1 MKYTFP
7 IINNIDDV
15 LPHIKGCDE
24 IRVFDKEWYTV
35 INYMVNLEDTFPAV
49 NVAGGSAKMRAAHAL
64 ESTIRR
70 ECRGLIFDVNGEL
83 ISRPY
88 HKFFNI
94 GEKQETHLNKV
105 NLNEPHVILE
115 KLDGSMIRPIP
126 TPESFRLATKAGV
139 TDVAMNAETF
149 IVDKP
154 HYSAFI
160 NKCIQKR
167 TTPIFEWVSRK
178 NRIVIDY
185 PEDNLILTAIR
196 HLNTGEY
203 VLYDNMRQY
212 TEAWNIPVVKA
223 IASDGTANITDIVE
237 HIRKWE
243 DEEGVVI
250 RFNSGYMCKIKADDY
265 VLRHRSKEAISQE
278 KNILK
283 IIIEDSVDDL
293 VPILTPED
301 ANRLREFER
310 VFWMYVNDVG
320 TDIHNKYKKLD
331 HGQEQKEYARLVIAE
346 TPKNLH
352 NFMFSLRRKIPIR
365 DLIVEQIRKS
375 LSTQKTVN
383 ESRWLFGELNWNHPS
398 NYHTDNATL
407 GTDDL

>member
-1 MKYTFP
+1 MNYTFP

-15 LPHIKGCDE
+15 LPHIKGRE
-24 IRVFDKEWYTV
+24 EFRVMDKGWYSV
-35 INYMVNLEDTFPAV
+35 INYMVNLDDTFPAV
-49 NVAGGSAKMRAAHAL
+49 NIAGGSVKMRKVRTL

-70 ECRGLIFDVNGEL
+70 ECRGLIFDINGTL

-105 NLNEPHVILE
+105 NLNEPHDILE

-126 TPESFRLATKAGV
+126 TLDGFRLATKAGV
-139 TDVAMNAETF
+139 TDVAMNAENF

-212 TEAWNIPVVKA
+212 AESWNIPVVKA
-223 IASDGTANITDIVE
+223 IASDGTAIITDIVE
-237 HIRKWE
+237 NIRKWE
-243 DEEGVVI
+243 DEEGAVF

-265 VLRHRSKEAISQE
+265 VLRHKSKEAIGQE

-320 TDIHNKYKKLD
+320 TDIHDKYKGLD
-331 HGQEQKEYARLVIAE
+331 HGQDQKEYARLVIAE

-375 LSTQKTVN
+375 LSAQKTVN

-398 NYHTDNATL
+398 ICHTDDTTL

>member
-1 MKYTFP
+1 MNYTFP

-15 LPHIKGCDE
+15 LPHIKGRE
-24 IRVFDKEWYTV
+24 EFRVMDKGWYTV

-49 NVAGGSAKMRAAHAL
+49 NVAGGSVKMRKARSL

-70 ECRGLIFDVNGEL
+70 ECRGLIFDINGTL

-115 KLDGSMIRPIP
+115 KLDGSMIRPIL
-126 TPESFRLATKAGV
+126 TPDGFRLATKAGV
-139 TDVAMNAETF
+139 TDVSMNAENF

-167 TTPIFEWVSRK
+167 TTPVFEWISRK
-178 NRIVIDY
+178 NRIVVDY

-196 HLNTGEY
+196 HNNTGEY
-203 VLYDNMRQY
+203 VLYDSMKQY
-212 TEAWNIPVVKA
+212 AESWNIPVVKA
-223 IASDGTANITDIVE
+223 ISGNDRDIGNIVE
-237 HIRKWE
+237 HIRKWK
-243 DEEGVVI
+243 DSEGIVI
-250 RFNSGYMCKIKADDY
+250 RFDSGYMAKIKSDDY
-265 VLRHRSKEAISQE
+265 VLRHKSKEAISQE

-293 VPILTPED
+293 IPILTLED
-301 ANRLREFER
+301 AYRLREFER
-310 VFWMYVNDVG
+310 AFWMAVEDVG
-320 TDIHNKYKKLD
+320 LDIYDKYKELD
-331 HGQEQKEYARLVIAE
+331 HGQDQKEFAMCVKNE
-346 TPKNLH
+346 TPKHLH
-352 NFMFSLRRKIPIR
+352 NFMFSLRRKLPLR
-365 DLIVEQIRKS
+365 DLLVDQISKS

-383 ESRWLFGELNWNHPS
+383 AARWMFGDLDWNHS
-398 NYHTDNATL
+398 ENCHM
-407 GTDDL
+407 DDVASGADVLQ

>member
-1 MKYTFP
+1 MNYTFP

-15 LPHIKGCDE
+15 LPHIKGREE
-24 IRVFDKEWYTV
+24 IRVMDKGWYTV
-35 INYMVNLEDTFPAV
+35 INYMVNLDDTFPAV
-49 NVAGGSAKMRAAHAL
+49 NVAGGSVKMRNARAL

-70 ECRGLIFDVNGEL
+70 ECRGLIFDINGTL

-105 NLNEPHVILE
+105 NLNEPHVILK
-115 KLDGSMIRPIP
+115 KLDGSMNRPIP
-126 TPESFRLATKAGV
+126 TSDGFRLATKAGV
-139 TDVAMNAETF
+139 TDVSINAENF
-149 IVDKP
+149 IIDKP

-178 NRIVIDY
+178 NRIVVDY

-203 VLYDNMRQY
+203 VLYDSMRQY
-212 TEAWNIPVVKA
+212 AESWTIPVVGA
-223 IASDGTANITDIVE
+223 ISGDDRDLGNIVE
-237 HIRKWE
+237 HIRKWK
-243 DEEGVVI
+243 DSEGIVI
-250 RFNSGYMCKIKADDY
+250 RFNSGYMAKSKSDDY
-265 VLRHRSKEAISQE
+265 VLRHKSKEAISQE

-293 VPILTPED
+293 IPILTLED
-301 ANRLREFER
+301 AYRLREFER
-310 VFWMYVNDVG
+310 AFWVAVDDVG
-320 TDIHNKYKKLD
+320 MDIYDKYKVLD
-331 HGQEQKEYARLVIAE
+331 CGQDQKEFAMRVKNE
-346 TPKNLH
+346 TPKHLH
-352 NFMFSLRRKIPIR
+352 NFMFSLRRKMSVR
-365 DLIVEQIRKS
+365 DLLVDQISKS

-383 ESRWLFGELNWNHPS
+383 VARWMFGDLDWNHS
-398 NYHTDNATL
+398 ENCHM
-407 GTDDL
+407 DDVASGADVLQ